1 MAISLD
7 QAYVASSP
15 TGVSES
21 GGIFGIWN
29 HPHAPQITYFGLHA
43 LQHRGQTS
51 VGITSREGGQI
62 YNHRGL
68 GLLNHVFKQEH
79 LLNDLK
85 GSYALGHVRSASHL
99 DRDENSNIQPLNF
112 KLSYGYLSL
121 THNGNITNAQTL
133 RKQLEK
139 QGAVFHSSSDAEL
152 LVHLMQHSSEQ
163 DIERKLVEAV
173 QHLTG
178 GFNFALLVED
188 GLYGIVDPSCFRPLL
203 IGRATNGAFILAS
216 ETCAIYSVGAE
227 VIDIVSAGQYVKI
240 DHDGYQIRSYKP
252 SLGISIEPMEFIYFA
267 RPDSDIF
274 NINVHSAR
282 KETGKILAQEAPA
295 PQADLVIGVPNSSL
309 SAASGF
315 AEASGLPY
323 EMGLIKHQYMGRTF
337 IQPTQAMRE
346 QGVKQKL
353 SAVRKIVQDK
363 SIVLVDDSIVRGTT
377 SKRLVVL
384 LKEAGAREIHM
395 RIASPPIR
403 FPNYFGIDVQTN
415 QQLIASNRTVKQIC
429 QYIGADSLAFL
440 SIDGLR
446 QGILSQDH
454 SHSIDIC
461 TAGFNGQTTA
471 DLGEYRQEFEKNLTP
486 LQQRILKGE
495 NVDE

>member
-1 MAISLD
+1 MTINLDHQFMANS
-7 QAYVASSP
+7 Q

-29 HPHAPQITYFGLHA
+29 HPQAPQITYFGLHA

-51 VGITSREGGQI
+51 VGITSREGNQL

-68 GLLNHVFKQEH
+68 GLLNHVFKQEY

-85 GSYALGHVRSASHL
+85 GPHALGHVRSASHL
-99 DRDENSNIQPLNF
+99 DRDETSNIQPLNF
-112 KLSYGYLSL
+112 KLSSGYLSL

-133 RKQLEK
+133 RKQLE
-139 QGAVFHSSSDAEL
+139 QRGAVFHSSSDAEL
-152 LVHLMQHSSEQ
+152 LVHLMQHSSE
-163 DIERKLVEAV
+163 IEFEAKLKEAA

-178 GFNFALLVED
+178 GFNFAVLVKE
-188 GLYGIVDPSCFRPLL
+188 GLFGLVDPSCFRPLL
-203 IGRATNGAFILAS
+203 IGRTPNGSLILTS

-240 DHDGYQIRSYKP
+240 DDQGYQIRSYTE
-252 SLGISIEPMEFIYFA
+252 SLGVSLEPMEFIYFA

-282 KETGKILAQEAPA
+282 KETGKILAHEAPA
-295 PQADLVIGVPNSSL
+295 KQADLVIGVPNSSL
-309 SAASGF
+309 SAASGY

-323 EMGLIKHQYMGRTF
+323 EMGLIKHQYIGRTF

-353 SAVRKIVQDK
+353 SAVRKVVEGK

-415 QQLIASNRTVKQIC
+415 NQLIAANRTVTEIC

-440 SIDGLR
+440 SVEGLR
-446 QGILSQDH
+446 RGILSQNI
-454 SHSIDIC
+454 SQGIDIC
-461 TAGFNGQTTA
+461 TAGFNGKTRANLA
-471 DLGEYRQEFEKNLTP
+471 DYQLEFEKNLTP
-486 LQQRILKGE
+486 IQQRILKGE